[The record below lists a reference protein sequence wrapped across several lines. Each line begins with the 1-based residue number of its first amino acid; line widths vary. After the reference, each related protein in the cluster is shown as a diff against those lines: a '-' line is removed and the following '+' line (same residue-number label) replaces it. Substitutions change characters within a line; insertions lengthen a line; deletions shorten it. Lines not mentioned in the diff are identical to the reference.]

1 MTISLLWQVL
11 FYGWTASEIYIAV
24 ATRTRKGGGKRSD
37 RGSMAVLWLTIV
49 ASITA
54 AEWIGG
60 AATPNMFGGAHW
72 LRIAAVVIMITGIVV
87 RWTAIVSLGKAFSAN
102 VAIRD
107 SQTVYRNGLYKF
119 VRHPSYSG
127 MVLVFVAIALHERNW
142 LAAAVVIILPTLALL
157 YRIHVE
163 EAALR
168 EAFGEQY
175 SSYCNTTKRLIPGIY

>member
-1 MTISLLWQVL
+1 LSISLLWRVL
-11 FYGWTASEIYIAV
+11 FYGWTASEIYIAI
-24 ATRTRKGGGKRSD
+24 ATRTRKAGGKRMD
-37 RGSMAVLWLTIV
+37 RGSMVVLWLTIV
-49 ASITA
+49 ASVTA

-72 LRIAAVVIMITGIVV
+72 LRIAAVVVMIAGIVV
-87 RWTAIVSLGKAFSAN
+87 RWTAILSLGKAFSAN

-107 SQTVYRNGLYKF
+107 SQSVYQKGLYRF

-142 LAAAVVIILPTLALL
+142 LAAALVIVLPTLALL

-163 EAALR
+163 EAALHQ
-168 EAFGEQY
+168 AFGVEY
-175 SSYCNTTKRLIPGIY
+175 ASYCNKTKRLIPGIY